1 MWRVIPLEICFCVL
15 HNKVQCL
22 VIGELKV
29 ILFFLQMTTRMSTD
43 RKTLKTSKNKSK
55 GTGKYVVSSS
65 VANQRIKRIR
75 CSIRN
80 LFSCAS
86 VDEELRTM
94 FYCTYCGTLMSNS
107 DFSRLV
113 QRMYDMLGK
122 SRDTAHC
129 DMVTMCHITIVPYN
143 VCRFYNGGPTCKVC
157 GNIMPKSP
165 LSVDV
170 ARHARAKYVARRC
183 PQFVSHTEPTESL
196 HDDVVHMLYLERRV
210 SEEAGGYQ
218 EWSSADC
225 GPVCSTMLG

>member
-1 MWRVIPLEICFCVL
+1 
-15 HNKVQCL
+15 
-22 VIGELKV
+22 
-29 ILFFLQMTTRMSTD
+29 MSTD
-43 RKTLKTSKNKSK
+43 RKILKTSENKSK

-65 VANQRIKRIR
+65 VPNPRIKMIR
-75 CSIRN
+75 CAIRN

-113 QRMYDMLGK
+113 HRMYDMQGK
-122 SRDTAHC
+122 SRDTAHG

-165 LSVDV
+165 LSFDV

-183 PQFVSHTEPTESL
+183 PQFVCYTEPTEGL
-196 HDDVVHMLYLERRV
+196 HDNVVRKQYLKRRA

-218 EWSSADC
+218 EWSSAD
-225 GPVCSTMLG
+225 